1 MSEKVTIKVR
11 PNGSIRVTGT
21 ADFVDESGTVLR
33 TETNFSLCRCG
44 HSQNMPF
51 CDSSH
56 KTNNFE
62 APAFSGENQLEGA

>member
-1 MSEKVTIKVR
+1 MNEKVTIKVK

-21 ADFVDESGTVLR
+21 VDFVDETGAVLR
-33 TETNFSLCRCG
+33 TDTNFSLCRCG

-56 KTNNFE
+56 KAHNFE